1 MRAAAL
7 TLCLFSTTSEQIG
20 YLVPAVLES
29 GYHNVFC
36 IQVVGAIRASDAL
49 KFKVHLTYC

>member
-29 GYHNVFC
+29 GFHNVFC